1 LRAIEEGLPVYRLAN
16 TGVSGGFDSFG
27 RLLGKSKLGVE
38 AVLDLPHIHPA
49 PAPFYVKNRSLL
61 FWLIILWLVGGAIFL
76 EFANQK
82 SNKWQDDL

>member
-1 LRAIEEGLPVYRLAN
+1 
-16 TGVSGGFDSFG
+16 
-27 RLLGKSKLGVE
+27 LGKSKLGVE